1 MFNFLKKGVS
11 VFFFLLI
18 SKNYQT
24 QKKMQGESSQ
34 ISLNKLQMFKH
45 LFLNIQR

>member
-1 MFNFLKKGVS
+1 MSNFLKMGVS
-11 VFFFLLI
+11 AFFFPLI
-18 SKNYQT
+18 SKNWQPP
-24 QKKMQGESSQ
+24 KMQGESSQ

>member
-1 MFNFLKKGVS
+1 MSNFLKKGVS
-11 VFFFLLI
+11 VFFFSFYSLRTA
-18 SKNYQT
+18 SPP
-24 QKKMQGESSQ
+24 KMQGESSQ